1 MTRETCPKRLKS
13 TSRGVKT
20 MQFFT
25 FTSWKRVADGDLPEQ
40 AVPCLIIRDG
50 QYHLAQQYLGQ
61 GDAPLWVIKASY
73 YRCRPTDIWMKL
85 PMEKDVCALFD

>member
-1 MTRETCPKRLKS
+1 MLHTDITRYRADI
-13 TSRGVKT
+13 
-20 MQFFT
+20 
-25 FTSWKRVADGDLPEQ
+25 WWHRVADGDLPEQ

-50 QYHLAQQYLGQ
+50 QYHIAQHYIGQ

-73 YRCRPTDIWMKL
+73 YRCRPTDLWTEL